1 MSMHV
6 IKRDGRMESVHFDK
20 ITSRIDK
27 LAFGLDTKHVEPPL
41 VAQKVIQGV
50 YPGVTTHE
58 LDELAAQ
65 TAASFAT
72 QHPDYSI
79 LAARI
84 SVSNLQKSTCE
95 VFSELTKQLYNYIHP
110 TTGKQGPLVSKEYY
124 DTVMKHKDVL
134 DNAINHAND
143 FEYDYFG
150 FKTLEKS
157 YLLKLDGKIAERP
170 QCMLMRV
177 AVGIHGE
184 DIERVLE
191 TYRGLSERYFTHAT
205 PTLFNAGTNNPQ
217 MSSCFLLTMK
227 ADSIDGIY
235 DTLKDCA
242 VISKYAGGIG
252 LATHNIRASKS
263 YIRGTN
269 GTSNGI
275 VPMLRVFN
283 NTARYVDQG
292 GGKRKGSIAIYLEPW
307 HADVFAFLDLRKN
320 HGNEADRARDLFY
333 ALWIPDLFMERVKTN
348 GTWTLMCPDECPGLP
363 DCHGQEFKDLYEKYE
378 REGKGRETIQAQQL
392 WFAILDSQVETG
404 TPYMLYKDSCN
415 SKSNQQNLGTIRSSN
430 LCTEIVQYTS
440 PEETAVCN
448 LASISLSKLVRPIN
462 GNSNSNSNGPLVFDF
477 DKLREVAEILTRN
490 LNRVIDRNFYPIP
503 EAKYSNSKHRPI
515 GLGVQG
521 LADTFAMLKLPFDSP
536 EAARLNRDIFETIY
550 FGACTASCKLAKAEG
565 HYESYPGSPVSQGK
579 LQFDL
584 WGVTPSDRWDWPTL
598 KKDIAQHG
606 IRNSLLVAPMP
617 TASTAQIL
625 GNNESTEPFTSNIY
639 NRRVLAGEFTIVNK
653 HLLRD
658 LTSLGIWNESL
669 RNRLIADRG
678 SVQKI
683 EEIPKQLR
691 DVYKTVWEIPQ
702 RIILDLAAD
711 RSPFIC
717 QSQSLNVH
725 IADPS
730 SKKLTSMHF
739 YAWKKGLKTGMYYL
753 RSRPKADAIQ
763 FTVDQEKLAADTKKK
778 ATVSGGKE
786 NKKVPNIPPMETLK
800 GKKPIIE
807 AAKPLVDSATLGLPE
822 EEEPCLNCGA

>member
-1 MSMHV
+1 VPNVFCFAVFGPSISPTLTLPH
-6 IKRDGRMESVHFDK
+6 IGR
-20 ITSRIDK
+20 
-27 LAFGLDTKHVEPPL
+27 
-41 VAQKVIQGV
+41 
-50 YPGVTTHE
+50 
-58 LDELAAQ
+58 LAAQ

-84 SVSNLQKSTCE
+84 SVSNLQKSTCD
-95 VFSELTKQLYNYIHP
+95 VFSELTELLFNYIHP
-110 TTGKQGPLVSKEYY
+110 ITGKPGPLVSKEYY
-124 DTVMKHKDVL
+124 ETVMKYKDIL
-134 DNAINHAND
+134 NTTIDHARD

-157 YLLKLDGKIAERP
+157 YLLKTDGKIAERP

-177 AVGIHGE
+177 AVGIHGD
-184 DIERVLE
+184 DIDRVVE
-191 TYRGLSERYFTHAT
+191 TYHGLSQRYFTHAT
-205 PTLFNAGTNNPQ
+205 PTLFNAGTNKPQ

-227 ADSIDGIY
+227 DDSIDGIY

-252 LATHNIRASKS
+252 LASHNIRASKS

-307 HADVFAFLDLRKN
+307 HADIFAFLDLRKN

-333 ALWIPDLFMERVKTN
+333 ALWIPDLFMERVKAN
-348 GTWTLMCPDECPGLP
+348 GKWTLMCPDECPGLA
-363 DCHGQEFKDLYEKYE
+363 DCHGQEFKELYEKYE
-378 REGKGRETIQAQQL
+378 REGKGRESIQAQQL
-392 WFAILDSQVETG
+392 WFAVLDSQVETG
-404 TPYMLYKDSCN
+404 TPYMVYKDHCN
-415 SKSNQQNLGTIRSSN
+415 SKSNQQNLGTIRCSN

-440 PEETAVCN
+440 PNETAVCN
-448 LASISLSKLVRPIN
+448 LASISLSKLVKKTP
-462 GNSNSNSNGPLVFDF
+462 GHTVFDF
-477 DKLREVAEILTRN
+477 DKLREVAMTLTRN
-490 LNRVIDRNFYPIP
+490 LNRVIDRNFYPIK
-503 EAKYSNSKHRPI
+503 EAKYSNMKHRPI

-521 LADTFAMLKLPFDSP
+521 LADAFAMLKIPFDSP
-536 EAARLNRDIFETIY
+536 QAAKLNRDIFETIY
-550 FGACTASCKLAKAEG
+550 FGACTASCLLAKEEG
-565 HYESYPGSPVSQGK
+565 HYESYPGSPASQGR
-579 LQFDL
+579 LQYDL
-584 WGVTPSDRWDWPTL
+584 WGVTPSDRWNWASL
-598 KKDIAQHG
+598 KKDIAKYG
-606 IRNSLLVAPMP
+606 LRNSLLVAPMP

-625 GNNESTEPFTSNIY
+625 GNNESTEPFTANIY

-669 RNRLIADRG
+669 RNQIIANRG

-683 EEIPKQLR
+683 EEIPKELR
-691 DVYKTVWEIPQ
+691 DVYKTVWEVPQ

-725 IADPS
+725 IADPT

-778 ATVSGGKE
+778 ASVSSDKE
-786 NKKVPNIPPMETLK
+786 NDVKKSNIPPMETLK
-800 GKKPIIE
+800 GKKPIVE
-807 AAKPLVDSATLGLPE
+807 AKPLVDSATLGQAE
-822 EEEPCLNCGA
+822 EEEVCLNCGA